1 METYPKSKCPIVRC
15 SYDVLVIVA
24 KANIS
29 NGSAVSPKLIY
40 VLHSDERD
48 RQTDTQTMNECLSQL
63 SNYAMVTGMHYGQE
77 MNNYYM
83 LNTMYNVCI
92 PTMYVYLVLHT
103 CCKVYK
109 HCIQHCISCSFPGYT
124 RTNALHVCMRA
135 CVCVC
140 ACVRVCVCVRACA
153 CVYVCARAGVP

>member
-1 METYPKSKCPIVRC
+1 METYPKSKCPIIRC

-83 LNTMYNVCI
+83 LNTMYSVCI

-103 CCKVYK
+103 CCKV
-109 HCIQHCISCSFPGYT
+109 
-124 RTNALHVCMRA
+124 
-135 CVCVC
+135 
-140 ACVRVCVCVRACA
+140 
-153 CVYVCARAGVP
+153 

>member
-1 METYPKSKCPIVRC
+1 M
-15 SYDVLVIVA
+15 LVIVA

-63 SNYAMVTGMHYGQE
+63 SNYAMVTGMQYGQE

-83 LNTMYNVCI
+83 LNTMYSVCI
-92 PTMYVYLVLHT
+92 PCAAHMLQG
-103 CCKVYK
+103 
-109 HCIQHCISCSFPGYT
+109 IQTLYSTCISCSFPGYT
-124 RTNALHVCMRA
+124 RTNALHVCVRA
-135 CVCVC
+135 RVYVCVRARVCVCVC
-140 ACVRVCVCVRACA
+140 VRVRVCVCVRA
-153 CVYVCARAGVP
+153 RAWVP